1 MASKGQM
8 TGMLG
13 VYLTAVELVKRG
25 FIVSPTSR
33 SAMGADLLVTDQRCC
48 KAWSVQVKTN
58 AGMANYW
65 LVSPKSKEAVSP
77 SHIYVFVNVPKRQN
91 KQKEPQF
98 YIVSSRV
105 VAAKFKTTPPR
116 GPKGSIWHYFRR
128 NEKYKDNWRVFGE
141 PMGSAPAKRRRR

>member
-33 SAMGADLLVTDQRCC
+33 SAMGADLLITDQQCC

-58 AGMANYW
+58 SSDVSFW
-65 LVSPKSKEAVSP
+65 LVSAKSKEAVSAT
-77 SHIYVFVNVPKRQN
+77 HIYVFVNVPK
-91 KQKEPQF
+91 KSPPQF
-98 YIVSSRV
+98 YIVPSRT
-105 VAAKFKTTPPR
+105 VARSIKTSHTKS
-116 GPKGSIWHYFRR
+116 GLWHSYFR
-128 NEKYKDNWRVFGE
+128 EKKDDRFRDNWKVFGN
-141 PMGSAPAKRRRR
+141 PLGAIPKLPQSN